1 MRATVAGP
9 PRTGLVSAQIRSAS
23 ASSTSTSP
31 RNCSKYG
38 CSGLPSE
45 PPPIVRLHYTKD
57 MATASMTEAP
67 ARALTVLTEEERLF
81 QSTVRRFAKE
91 QIAPY
96 VREMDEA
103 SMFRKDI
110 IRQFF
115 ELGLMGIEIPEE
127 YGGQGGTFFQCVLA
141 VEELSAVDPSAGVI
155 VDVQNTIVNNAILRW
170 ASAEQ
175 KRRYLPRLAENTVA
189 SYALSEAG
197 SGSDAFAL
205 ATRAVDQGDHFL
217 LTGRKLWITNA
228 AEAGLFL
235 LFANVNPEAGYRG
248 ITAFLIERDFPGF
261 QVGKKE
267 DKLGIRASST
277 CELILDNCRV
287 PRENVMGEIG
297 KGYKIAIETLNEG
310 RIAIGAQMIGLARGA
325 LEHSLAYAKQRK
337 QFGKTIA
344 EFQGVQF
351 QLAVMAT
358 ELEAARLLV
367 YNGARLR
374 DNRQPFV
381 TEAAMAKYY
390 ASEVAEKVASK
401 AIEIHGGVGI
411 TKDYPVEKLYR
422 DAKIGRIYEGT
433 SNIQLA
439 TIAKNLLGK

>member
-1 MRATVAGP
+1 MF
-9 PRTGLVSAQIRSAS
+9 AS
-23 ASSTSTSP
+23 AGAETHVSP
-31 RNCSKYG
+31 
-38 CSGLPSE
+38 
-45 PPPIVRLHYTKD
+45 
-57 MATASMTEAP
+57 
-67 ARALTVLTEEERLF
+67 LTQLSEEEKLF
-81 QSTVRRFAKE
+81 QSTVRRFARE
-91 QIAPY
+91 QIGPH

-103 SMFRKDI
+103 GVFRKDI

-127 YGGQGGTFFQCVLA
+127 YGGQGGSFFQSILV

-170 ASAEQ
+170 ANAEQ
-175 KRRYLPRLAENTVA
+175 KQKYLPKLAADTVA

-205 ATRAVDQGDHFL
+205 ATQALNQGDHYL
-217 LTGRKLWITNA
+217 LNGRKLWITNA
-228 AEAGLFL
+228 AESDLFL
-235 LFANVNPEAGYRG
+235 LFANANPSAGYRG
-248 ITAFLIERDFPGF
+248 ITAFLVERSFPGF

-287 PRENVMGEIG
+287 PRENVIGEVG

-325 LEHSLAYAKQRK
+325 LDHALAYAKQRK
-337 QFGKTIA
+337 QFGKAIG

-351 QLAVMAT
+351 QLAKMAT
-358 ELEAARLLV
+358 EVEAARLLV
-367 YNGARLR
+367 YNAARLR
-374 DNRQPFV
+374 DAGLPFV

-390 ASEVAEKVASK
+390 SSEIAEQVASK
-401 AIEIHGGVGI
+401 AIEIFGGVGI

-433 SNIQLA
+433 SNIQLV
-439 TIAKNLLGK
+439 TIAKKLMEK